1 MTVKLISKKIRS
13 DNRNISLKLY
23 HKADWLKINGNIKN
37 KLFKLSGIL
46 DTLKRRSENEI
57 KLSKN

>member
-1 MTVKLISKKIRS
+1 MTVILISKKIS
-13 DNRNISLKLY
+13 DDRNISLKLY

-46 DTLKRRSENEI
+46 NTLKRRSENEI
-57 KLSKN
+57 KL

>member
-1 MTVKLISKKIRS
+1 MTVMLISKKIRS

>member
-1 MTVKLISKKIRS
+1 MLISKKIRS

>member
-1 MTVKLISKKIRS
+1 MLISKKIRS

-57 KLSKN
+57 KL